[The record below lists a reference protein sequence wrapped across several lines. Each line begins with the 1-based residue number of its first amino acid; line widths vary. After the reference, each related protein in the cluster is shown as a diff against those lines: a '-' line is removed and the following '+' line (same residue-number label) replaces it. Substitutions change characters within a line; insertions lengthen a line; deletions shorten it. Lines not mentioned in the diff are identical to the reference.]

1 MNYLVGLTG
10 GIGSGKTTV
19 ANLLA
24 ERGARLIDTDIISRE
39 LTQPNGAAIAEIR
52 AAFGSD
58 FISENGALDRNAMR
72 TLVFTDTAA
81 KAKLEAILHPLIQA
95 ETIRLA
101 SSPTNAPYTLVVIP
115 LLFESGCYAD
125 WMDHT
130 ITVDC
135 SSARQIARTSARSAL
150 DAATIHAIMSQQYDS
165 TRRNALADT
174 IIDNEGSADA
184 LLPQITQT
192 HEHLCQ
198 LAAQNH

>member
-24 ERGARLIDTDIISRE
+24 EKGARLIDTDVISRE
-39 LTQPNGAAIAEIR
+39 LTQVNGAAMAEIR
-52 AAFGSD
+52 ALFGPR
-58 FISENGALDRNAMR
+58 FITAAGALDRNAMR
-72 TLVFTDTAA
+72 TLVFTDAAA
-81 KAKLEAILHPLIQA
+81 KSKLEAILHPLIQA

-101 SSPTNAPYTLVVIP
+101 SSPTDAAYTLVVIP

-130 ITVDC
+130 VTVDC
-135 SSARQIARTSARSAL
+135 SPSRQIARTAARSAL
-150 DAATIHAIMSQQYDS
+150 DAATIHAIMSQQFDS

-174 IIDNEGSADA
+174 IIDNDGSAED
-184 LLPQITQT
+184 LIRQVTQL
-192 HEHLCQ
+192 HERLCQ
-198 LAAQNH
+198 FAAGRH